1 MQRRVVA
8 GFAFA
13 PLACPAVY
21 VFLTVVIHDP
31 PTVLTAGA
39 WWWLLVV
46 YINGLPIAYITEL
59 VLGLPA
65 WMVFRHFGI
74 RSLAAY
80 AGGGAVIGWLEAM
93 ALGTLSGVPIRTA
106 FSPDALLFD
115 SCHAASASACAVLFR
130 VIVFSGRRAVHRPE
144 SDCAQVQPN

>member
-13 PLACPAVY
+13 PLACPVAY

-31 PTVLTAGA
+31 QIVLTAGA

-46 YINGLPIAYITEL
+46 CINGLPIAYITEL
-59 VLGLPA
+59 VLGFPA
-65 WMVFRHFGI
+65 WMVFRHFGV

-80 AGGGAVIGWLEAM
+80 AGGGALIGWLLDLTVI
-93 ALGTLSGVPIRTA
+93 ALAGGRVATLFNPIATEWWIVV
-106 FSPDALLFD
+106 FPF
-115 SCHAASASACAVLFR
+115 AASASACAILFR
-130 VIVFSGRRAVHRPE
+130 VIVFSGRAPIT
-144 SDCAQVQPN
+144 QG